1 MSHKVKVNTLKMYK
15 KKKVLSRETKNE
27 PNRNLKTEKCN
38 I

>member
-1 MSHKVKVNTLKMYK
+1 MSHKVKVNSLKMYK
-15 KKKVLSRETKNE
+15 KRSFEQRNCKNE